1 MRITR
6 IIPALRNS
14 FLLLL
19 SCSMFECASINI
31 NLFSDGDDV
40 KLGQQMD
47 EEIRKNP
54 KEYPIL
60 QNRPDVKEYVSSV
73 TSKILA
79 SPEIKKRGIYP
90 YKIDIIHDDKTIN
103 AFATPGGFIYVYTG
117 LLKFIDNEATLAGV
131 VGHEIAHA
139 ERRHATQRLT
149 KYYGVEILLG
159 AVLGGNPSQTQQIFA
174 NLFTGLAFL
183 KNSRDD
189 EAESDEY
196 SFKYLKS
203 TPYYPGAIKYFFEKI
218 GKEGGGRSGG
228 LERFLST
235 HPLPTDRIEQV
246 DALLKTMAVSQPN
259 EANVFEK
266 RYQDFKTKLP

>member
-1 MRITR
+1 MTR
-6 IIPALRNS
+6 LLNT
-14 FLLLL
+14 LLLL
-19 SCSMFECASINI
+19 TSFTMIRCASINI
-31 NLFSDGDDV
+31 NLFSDADDV
-40 KLGQQMD
+40 KLGLKMD
-47 EEIRKNP
+47 EEIHKNP

-60 QNRPDVKEYVSSV
+60 QNRPDVKEYVTGVS
-73 TSKILA
+73 SKILT
-79 SPEIKKRGIYP
+79 SPEIKKRGVYP
-90 YKIDIIHDDKTIN
+90 YKVEIIQDDKTIN

-131 VGHEIAHA
+131 LGHEIAHA
-139 ERRHATQRLT
+139 ERRHATRRLT

-159 AVLGGNPSQTQQIFA
+159 AVLGENPSQTQQIFA
-174 NLFTGLAFL
+174 NLFTGVAFL

-189 EAESDEY
+189 EAQSDEY

-235 HPLPTDRIEQV
+235 HPLPKDRIEHV
-246 DALLKTMAVSQPN
+246 DELVKTLAASEPN

-266 RYQDFKTKLP
+266 RYQDFKKKLP